1 MFVYAIE
8 SQGGY
13 NHKQDTPGDRIY
25 LATTM
30 KFDWQ
35 PILWADGKLGQL
47 KASFSEN
54 SGTSTKGHK

>member
-13 NHKQDTPGDRIY
+13 NHKQDTPADRIC

-35 PILWADGKLGQL
+35 PILWADGKLVQL
-47 KASFSEN
+47 KADLSEN
-54 SGTSTKGHK
+54 TGASTEGHK